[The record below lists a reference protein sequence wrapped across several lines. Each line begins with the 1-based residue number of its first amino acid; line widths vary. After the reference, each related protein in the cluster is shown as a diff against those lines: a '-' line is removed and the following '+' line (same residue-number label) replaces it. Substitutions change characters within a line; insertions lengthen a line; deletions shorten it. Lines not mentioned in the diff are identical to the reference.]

1 MGVELKYLCL
11 ACLKPVPVYGP
22 VYSTLLESNN
32 ETEQE
37 MSCKAPFNQTDSPWS
52 LLADLSL
59 DSTQYSS
66 AVHLPPLTQRLSSL
80 IIH

>member
-11 ACLKPVPVYGP
+11 SCLKPVPVYGP

-32 ETEQE
+32 ETEH
-37 MSCKAPFNQTDSPWS
+37 SCKAPFNQTDSPWS

>member
-37 MSCKAPFNQTDSPWS
+37 MSCRAPFNQTDSPWS

-80 IIH
+80 TIH

>member
-11 ACLKPVPVYGP
+11 SCLKPVPVYGP

-37 MSCKAPFNQTDSPWS
+37 MSCRAPFNQTDSPWS